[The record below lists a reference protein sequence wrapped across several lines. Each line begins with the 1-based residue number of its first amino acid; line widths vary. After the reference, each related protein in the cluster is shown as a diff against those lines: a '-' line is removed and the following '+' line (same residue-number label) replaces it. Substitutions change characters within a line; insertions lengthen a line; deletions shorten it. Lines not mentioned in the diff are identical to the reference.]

1 MVGLELA
8 VEERQPKIARVDFFV
23 DVFFVLLF
31 VINII
36 AIFPGVSVQM
46 SKVQVPVGVK
56 SVAFQLEIVFVL
68 LVAVVLKLLGVFDRL
83 CNQVFDFSRG
93 VQNDRRIGVGEQ

>member
-1 MVGLELA
+1 
-8 VEERQPKIARVDFFV
+8 
-23 DVFFVLLF
+23 
-31 VINII
+31 
-36 AIFPGVSVQM
+36 M

-56 SVAFQLEIVFVL
+56 SVAFQLEIVFIL

>member
-1 MVGLELA
+1 MVGLGFV
-8 VEERQPKIARVDFFV
+8 VEKRQPKISSVDFFV

-31 VINII
+31 VIII
-36 AIFPGVSVQM
+36 VIFPGVSVQM

-56 SVAFQLEIVFVL
+56 SVAFQLEIVFIL

-93 VQNDRRIGVGEQ
+93 VQNDRRIGVGKQ

>member
-1 MVGLELA
+1 MVGLGFV
-8 VEERQPKIARVDFFV
+8 VEKRQPKISSVDFFV

-31 VINII
+31 VIII
-36 AIFPGVSVQM
+36 VIFLGITVQM
-46 SKVQVPVGVK
+46 SIVQIPVGVK
-56 SVAFQLEIVFVL
+56 SVAFQLEIVFIL
-68 LVAVVLKLLGVFDRL
+68 LVTVVLKVLGGFDHL